1 MSNKRFHDTK
11 GEVMGLQN
19 RSNQTDH
26 SHAPKWILFG
36 IACAVILCFAAI
48 AAGLVINDDG
58 TGPKATEVFS
68 SWIDFFMGDD
78 GQEDEDAGSTDGMQG
93 AFPDLQIN
101 VRSSD
106 LVYEPEDQSYVIRK
120 HFSENG
126 MQYEN
131 DGLVCVYSDESGGH
145 TAKLVEREVW
155 QFSVMDGVLYY
166 TAWDEEAFGWSLYQ
180 RELSEGAII
189 RECLPEEHKGTASFN
204 FSCYEGKIYYIRIAE
219 ELALFCYDPE
229 SQSNSRVRGI
239 APDTYVYDIWE
250 HTFFNVD
257 LEEGTLWVKEPGE
270 RTSKEVELPGLTGDL
285 WEVRICPYQGR
296 DYLSAIEGTIEYEG
310 SMSGSVLVNP
320 RLCVYTL
327 GDDELKPVIS
337 FDLWSLDCIKDWQY
351 RDGCFYFPSTDAYS
365 IHVFEL
371 GEYLT
376 GEDDSGVWQGDGNES
391 GIYPDGEEDRQPG
404 ERRLFASDEKMAE
417 FEVTERFVYAHL
429 YEERDLIRVYDRLTG
444 ELVEEIDCLAE

>member
-404 ERRLFASDEKMAE
+404 ERRLKIAYALCFVKSFRDMMLFAVSP
-417 FEVTERFVYAHL
+417 VISL
-429 YEERDLIRVYDRLTG
+429 
-444 ELVEEIDCLAE
+444 